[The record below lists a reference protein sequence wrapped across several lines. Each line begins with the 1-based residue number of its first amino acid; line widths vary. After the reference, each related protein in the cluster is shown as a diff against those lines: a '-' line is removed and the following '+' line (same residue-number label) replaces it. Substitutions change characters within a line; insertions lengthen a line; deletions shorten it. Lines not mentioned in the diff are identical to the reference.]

1 MAEDLGSWFA
11 GRLPNTWFVGPP
23 EVTADGDEVLVFG
36 TLPDVELAKGT
47 TGDGRSAARSARID
61 RFREETREERVK
73 IAREAERHFKRK
85 VAWGVRCGDETKI
98 FTTLSVPVMT
108 RLRMSERSILDTLVA
123 GGVARSRS
131 DALAWCVRLVGM
143 HQADWIKGA
152 GPAGLTAAYEL
163 MKHEI
168 PITVVEKDPGYVGGL
183 ARTVEH
189 KGYRFDIGGHRF
201 FSKNQEVED
210 LWTGILGDEMI
221 TRGRLSR
228 IYYRGRFFAY
238 PIKAVNAL
246 WNLGPLEAVRCVAS
260 YARARLQPVKN
271 PKSLEDWVRN
281 QFGWRLFSIF
291 FKTYTEK
298 VWGISTKE
306 LSADW
311 AAQRIKGLDLWL
323 VLRSALIP
331 RRAARNRGEI
341 VTTLI
346 DKFRYPRF
354 GPGQMWE
361 RVADISSEKGSPVL
375 FGQSIESIKHEGGLV
390 RSIVTRT
397 EGGTLAEHSGTA
409 FVSSIP
415 IRELIGRLD
424 PPAPEPVRRAADHL
438 SYRDFISV
446 ALMIDKADVFPDNWI
461 YVHDPSVRV
470 GRIQNFKNWSPDMVP
485 DQSKT
490 CLGLEYFCFEGD
502 GLWTSDDAALVKLA
516 GEELAHLGICT
527 PDLIFDGVV
536 VRQQKAYPVYDDAY
550 QSRVDVIREYLRSH
564 LPNLHLVG
572 RNGMHKYNNQ
582 DHSMMTALLV
592 ARNIATGSTFDPWR
606 VNADAVYHEDI
617 RAGDHDLTGRQVP
630 KRIAAVKT

>member
-1 MAEDLGSWFA
+1 VATLIAEG
-11 GRLPNTWFVGPP
+11 GR
-23 EVTADGDEVLVFG
+23 
-36 TLPDVELAKGT
+36 
-47 TGDGRSAARSARID
+47 
-61 RFREETREERVK
+61 
-73 IAREAERHFKRK
+73 RK
-85 VAWGVRCGDETKI
+85 VVI
-98 FTTLSVPVMT
+98 M
-108 RLRMSERSILDTLVA
+108 
-123 GGVARSRS
+123 
-131 DALAWCVRLVGM
+131 
-143 HQADWIKGA
+143 GA

-163 MKHEI
+163 FKHDI
-168 PITVVEKDPGYVGGL
+168 PVTILEKDPAQVGGL

-210 LWTGILGDEMI
+210 LWTEILGDEMLN
-221 TRGRLSR
+221 RGRLSR

-246 WNLGPLEAVRCVAS
+246 WNLGPIEAARCLAS

-271 PKSLEDWVRN
+271 PRSLEDWVRN
-281 QFGWRLFSIF
+281 QFGFRLFSIF

-298 VWGISTKE
+298 VWGISTRE

-311 AAQRIKGLDLWL
+311 AAQRIKSLDLWL
-323 VLRSALIP
+323 VIRSALLP
-331 RRAARNRGEI
+331 RRAAKNRGEV

-361 RVADISSEKGSPVL
+361 RVAEISEKKGSPVL
-375 FGQSIESIKHEGGLV
+375 FGRSIDRIKHDGGA
-390 RSIVTRT
+390 VTSVVART
-397 EGGTLAEHSGTA
+397 FTGVLEEHSGTD

-415 IRELIGRLD
+415 LRELIARLD
-424 PPAPEPVRRAADHL
+424 PPAPEAVRRAAESL
-438 SYRDFISV
+438 SYRDFISI
-446 ALMIDKADVFPDNWI
+446 ALMIDQADVFPDNWI
-461 YVHDPSVRV
+461 YIHDPSVKV
-470 GRIQNFKNWSPDMVP
+470 GRVQNFKNWSPDMVP

-502 GLWTSDDAALVKLA
+502 GLWTSDDATLVALATK
-516 GEELAHLGICT
+516 ELIQLGICS
-527 PDLIFDGVV
+527 PGQVFDGVV

-550 QSRVDVIREYLRSH
+550 QSHVDVIRDYLQSH
-564 LPNLHLVG
+564 LPNLHLAG

-592 ARNIATGSTFDPWR
+592 ARNIAGGSALDPWK

-617 RAGDHDLTGRQVP
+617 TVGERDTSGRQVP
-630 KRIAAVKT
+630 ERIAAG

>member
-1 MAEDLGSWFA
+1 
-11 GRLPNTWFVGPP
+11 V
-23 EVTADGDEVLVFG
+23 G
-36 TLPDVELAKGT
+36 TLTVED
-47 TGDGRSAARSARID
+47 DGRHVVI
-61 RFREETREERVK
+61 
-73 IAREAERHFKRK
+73 
-85 VAWGVRCGDETKI
+85 
-98 FTTLSVPVMT
+98 M
-108 RLRMSERSILDTLVA
+108 
-123 GGVARSRS
+123 
-131 DALAWCVRLVGM
+131 
-143 HQADWIKGA
+143 GA

-168 PITVVEKDPGYVGGL
+168 PITVVEKDASYVGGL

-210 LWTGILGDEMI
+210 LWTEILGDEMLN
-221 TRGRLSR
+221 RGRLSR

-238 PIKAVNAL
+238 PIKAANAL
-246 WNLGPLEAVRCVAS
+246 WNLGPIEAVRCLAS
-260 YARARLQPVKN
+260 YAWARVHPVKN
-271 PKSLEDWVRN
+271 PRSLEDWVRN

-311 AAQRIKGLDLWL
+311 AAQRIKSLDLWL
-323 VLRSALIP
+323 VIRSALLP
-331 RRAARNRGEI
+331 RRKAKNRGEV

-361 RVADISSEKGSPVL
+361 RVAEIGRKKGSPVL
-375 FGQSIESIKHEGGLV
+375 FG
-390 RSIVTRT
+390 RSIDQVIHEDGAVTSVVVRMPRG
-397 EGGTLAEHSGTA
+397 EVEEHVGTH

-415 IRELIGRLD
+415 IRELIARLD
-424 PPAPEPVRRAADHL
+424 PPAPDAVRRAAESL
-438 SYRDFISV
+438 SYRDFISI
-446 ALMIDKADVFPDNWI
+446 ALMIDRADVFPDNWI
-461 YVHDPSVRV
+461 YIHDPSVKV

-485 DQSKT
+485 DQAKT

-502 GLWTSDDAALVKLA
+502 GLWTMDDAALIDVA
-516 GEELAHLGICT
+516 RQELAQLGMCS
-527 PDLIFDGVV
+527 PEAVFDGVV
-536 VRQQKAYPVYDDAY
+536 VRQQKAYPVYDDVY
-550 QSRVDVIREYLRSH
+550 QARVQVIRDYLAKS
-564 LPNLHLVG
+564 LPNLHVAG

-592 ARNIATGSTFDPWR
+592 ARAIATGSALDPWK

-617 RAGDHDLTGRQVP
+617 RVGERDLTGRHVP
-630 KRIAAVKT
+630 ERVAAGKP